1 MITTYSKV
9 TEAIDAA
16 ERDGFALELD
26 FLTGYSGGK
35 LLGALQRITAGLE
48 ANEVYCEIG
57 VYQGLSLV
65 SVAAANPSVE
75 CIGIDN
81 FAFFDPHGAN
91 KAIIEERIKLAK
103 CRNVRLVEA
112 DYEDSAHALQ
122 STLAGRHIGL
132 LFVDGPHDYRSQL
145 MCLLLFMPF
154 LSKRAV
160 VVVDDCNY
168 AHVRQANRDFLVTNP
183 EYKLVYERY
192 TAKHPNNM
200 TTSELA
206 EARRGWWN
214 GVNVLVRDFPNEL
227 PQQFPLTERSRKLY
241 ENEHELHSMRYADV
255 APDALRFACALKP
268 LRLRLALQRLR
279 TLLRKMDHSDSSRL
293 PFEELNMRKLQ

>member
-1 MITTYSKV
+1 MKHNEI
-9 TEAIDAA
+9 TEALAVA
-16 ERDGFALELD
+16 EQAGPTLDLD
-26 FLTGYSGGK
+26 FLTGFSGGK
-35 LLGALQRITAGLE
+35 LLGALQRIATGLKPNE
-48 ANEVYCEIG
+48 AYCEIG

-65 SVAAANPSVE
+65 SVAASNPSVE

-81 FAFFDPHGAN
+81 FAFFDPQGTN
-91 KAIIEERIKLAK
+91 KAIIEERIKLAG

-112 DYEDSAHALQ
+112 DYEDSVEGLQ
-122 STLAGRHIGL
+122 SILGERQIGL

-145 MCLLLFMPF
+145 MCLLLFKPF
-154 LSKRAV
+154 FSEQAV

-183 EYKLVYERY
+183 EYKLVFEQY

-200 TTSELA
+200 TPLELS

-214 GVNVLVRDFPNEL
+214 GVNILARDLSNNL
-227 PQQFPLTERSRKLY
+227 PQQLPITDRSRQLY
-241 ENEHELHSMRYADV
+241 ENEHLLHSMRYADV

>member
-1 MITTYSKV
+1 MKH
-9 TEAIDAA
+9 TEVIEALKAA
-16 ERDGFALELD
+16 EQAGPTLGFD

-35 LLGALQRITAGLE
+35 LLGALQRLASGLKPDE
-48 ANEVYCEIG
+48 AYCEIG
-57 VYQGLSLV
+57 VFQGLSLV
-65 SVAAANPSVE
+65 SVAAANPAVQ

-91 KAIIEERIKLAK
+91 KAIIEERITRAG
-103 CRNVRLVEA
+103 CRNVCLLEA
-112 DYEDSAHALQ
+112 DYEDSVVGLQ
-122 STLAGRHIGL
+122 SILDGRQIGL

-145 MCLLLFMPF
+145 MCLLLFKPF
-154 LSKRAV
+154 FSEEAV

-183 EYKLVYERY
+183 EYKLVFEQY

-200 TTSELA
+200 TPPELS

-214 GVNVLVRDFPNEL
+214 GVNILARDPSNCL
-227 PQQFPLTERSRKLY
+227 LQKCPPTERSRKLY

-268 LRLRLALQRLR
+268 LRLRLALRRLR
-279 TLLRKMDHSDSSRL
+279 ALLRKMDRSESSQL
-293 PFEELNMRKLQ
+293 PFEELNMRKVQ